1 MKHSERFRERR
12 KAREKKGE
20 KAVSKPRK
28 LGIKTTY
35 IPNAKADMRHRKKV
49 YQHGRERTG
58 LQREQVVVQTERRA
72 EDGQ

>member
-1 MKHSERFRERR
+1 M
-12 KAREKKGE
+12 
-20 KAVSKPRK
+20 SKPRK

-35 IPNAKADMRHRKKV
+35 IPNAKADMRHNKKV
-49 YQHGRERTG
+49 YQRGRERTG